1 MGGEDND
8 PNKGK
13 GPKKGTAE
21 YEKYR
26 RELEDMK
33 RGTGRG
39 GRDNPPDGDDWY
51 QSYGRRK

>member
-26 RELEDMK
+26 REREDMK
-33 RGTGRG
+33 RGTVKGSVKG
-39 GRDNPPDGDDWY
+39 SVLDIDT
-51 QSYGRRK
+51 